1 MNKNEKENEMKN
13 EETEAVGVLAVLTV
27 DGRLTFPVSVDN
39 VPVGILLD
47 AGQRLIE
54 MARGVRVNIG
64 ARVQEPSE

>member
-54 MARGVRVNIG
+54 MARDVRVNIG
-64 ARVQEPSE
+64 RVREPSE